1 MPPTGRLKA
10 SVSAPRL
17 ITAPGSGADL
27 TRVDA
32 QARFHTPPVHIY
44 AMGLDGPRAATS
56 KRLEGNEHYL
66 LPRKKPP
73 NPRQVAMQRELCVG
87 GGRSSRA
94 TWAEAKPST
103 AASEATTM
111 VAPLRTHIPLPPEHR
126 LPNSYLDAE
135 RRASAEPQTYGST
148 ALCRNQGLYGRP
160 ARPRPGHP
168 MALVKP
174 ARRHSDR
181 TLVGVFDTGTGTAA
195 VLMQDVSYLTD
206 RPGHGSV
213 TLPLRHGSPRHFVD
227 YQIPPTQIP
236 EADHVRVAAP
246 QHGHTRLPGSGRAG
260 LATYS
265 SRRPHA
271 CIHAR
276 RPSGLQ
282 SRATALDIVAQP

>member
-1 MPPTGRLKA
+1 MLGYLGGWEVCSGVFFQHRIYCSFLSLLSAQTGCYRITQVIYFQHAIFFLFSLFSFRARAGSYMYRITPCSEKGLQKRLHVGTEMPPTGRLKA

-195 VLMQDVSYLTD
+195 VLMQ
-206 RPGHGSV
+206 
-213 TLPLRHGSPRHFVD
+213 
-227 YQIPPTQIP
+227 
-236 EADHVRVAAP
+236 VRK
-246 QHGHTRLPGSGRAG
+246 
-260 LATYS
+260 
-265 SRRPHA
+265 
-271 CIHAR
+271 
-276 RPSGLQ
+276 
-282 SRATALDIVAQP
+282 